1 MLSYFNLL
9 STRWLV
15 CAKNSVLSWYNK
27 NMIADRDMQV
37 IKETA
42 AKHGIKRIVLFG
54 SSLSHDKESRDIDLG
69 VEGFDEKDF
78 FAFYGELL
86 CALSKPVDIVD
97 LSRKTRL
104 VQLIEQGSVML
115 T

>member
-1 MLSYFNLL
+1 
-9 STRWLV
+9 
-15 CAKNSVLSWYNK
+15 
-27 NMIADRDMQV
+27 MIADRDMQI

-42 AKHGIKRIVLFG
+42 AKYGIKRIVLFG

-97 LSRKTRL
+97 LSRKTKL
-104 VQLIEQGSVML
+104 VQLIEQEGML
-115 T
+115 LDAELPSSY

>member
-1 MLSYFNLL
+1 
-9 STRWLV
+9 
-15 CAKNSVLSWYNK
+15 
-27 NMIADRDMQV
+27 MIADKDMQV

-42 AKHGIKRIVLFG
+42 AKYSIKRVVLFG

-86 CALSKPVDIVD
+86 CALSKPVDVVD
-97 LSRKTRL
+97 LSVKTPLIQL
-104 VQLIEQGSVML
+104 VEQEGISLM
-115 T
+115 

>member
-1 MLSYFNLL
+1 
-9 STRWLV
+9 
-15 CAKNSVLSWYNK
+15 
-27 NMIADRDMQV
+27 MISDRDKQI

-42 AKHGIKRIVLFG
+42 AKYSVKRVVLFG
-54 SSLSHDKESRDIDLG
+54 SSLFPDKEGHDIDIG
-69 VEGFDEKDF
+69 IEGIDEKDF

-97 LSRKTRL
+97 LSRKTRF
-104 VQLIEQGSVML
+104 VQLIEQDGVLL